1 MKAMTCLK
9 NERKTE
15 MGSSSSS
22 SSSSGKGYRLGW
34 VLPRSQGVSQV
45 SEYL

>member
-22 SSSSGKGYRLGW
+22 ASGKGYRLGW

>member
-15 MGSSSSS
+15 MCSSSSG
-22 SSSSGKGYRLGW
+22 GKGYRLGW